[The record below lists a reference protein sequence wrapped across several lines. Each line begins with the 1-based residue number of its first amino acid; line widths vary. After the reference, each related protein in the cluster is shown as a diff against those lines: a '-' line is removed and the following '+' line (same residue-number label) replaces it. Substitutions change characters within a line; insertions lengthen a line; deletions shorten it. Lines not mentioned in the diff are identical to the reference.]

1 MAKRPRATQGVV
13 ATTVEPAAEPADAEI
28 GADILKISADKYYD
42 TKRKRDQQAVFLN
55 DGDYEVYTEQEI
67 NEMAKRPRV
76 FKEVAATFEEEILKS
91 LHISK
96 VLFASTFLNSSI
108 SNVFMRTKVFMTCH
122 YVSTGARHRDK
133 LRQFVSVLAD
143 HEGGIPWNGSRTH
156 PEDARRSMNVTEHD
170 HALLESRPASTAHSS
185 DLTSP
190 EAFDAVARY
199 VTKVQGP
206 VVIHDLTKGYVLLG
220 ELVKHATEGTA
231 PEEPFLRKAL
241 AMYKCLD
248 KDQKALFQYVSD
260 LPFGLAQVSGCPG
273 SGKNHSVGL
282 VFAIMQHSY
291 TNDQV
296 LKSWSETET
305 PAPGLELRDD
315 LDFEELPPIELI
327 QSEDYSHDLRSSSA
341 RDEYAER
348 MKLYTAASPS
358 EPEKSPDGNEA
369 DDSWNPNK

>member
-1 MAKRPRATQGVV
+1 M
-13 ATTVEPAAEPADAEI
+13 
-28 GADILKISADKYYD
+28 
-42 TKRKRDQQAVFLN
+42 
-55 DGDYEVYTEQEI
+55 
-67 NEMAKRPRV
+67 
-76 FKEVAATFEEEILKS
+76 
-91 LHISK
+91 
-96 VLFASTFLNSSI
+96 
-108 SNVFMRTKVFMTCH
+108 
-122 YVSTGARHRDK
+122 
-133 LRQFVSVLAD
+133 
-143 HEGGIPWNGSRTH
+143 
-156 PEDARRSMNVTEHD
+156 
-170 HALLESRPASTAHSS
+170 
-185 DLTSP
+185 
-190 EAFDAVARY
+190 
-199 VTKVQGP
+199 
-206 VVIHDLTKGYVLLG
+206 
-220 ELVKHATEGTA
+220 KHATEGTA

-369 DDSWNPNK
+369 DDSWNPNVANVVDETIREAIPGLGRPRRWRKGEECAIIQISTRLNAYIRQYAFSVSIILRSKSHCRNSTKSFG